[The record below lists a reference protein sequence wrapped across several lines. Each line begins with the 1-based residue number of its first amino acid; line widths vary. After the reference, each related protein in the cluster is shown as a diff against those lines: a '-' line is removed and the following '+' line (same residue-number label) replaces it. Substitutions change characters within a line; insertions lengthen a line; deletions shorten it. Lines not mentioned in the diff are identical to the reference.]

1 MNLGTNSTFRDQA
14 NASRLL
20 PLPKCFSVDLLLK
33 QVSLKESSPAELML
47 LILHWFVQTKY
58 QRSLVFF
65 YALHCCKF
73 NSGKNFIPRACNVCI
88 SKTVTHWTCCIQ
100 AGIEWAQ

>member
-20 PLPKCFSVDLLLK
+20 PLPKCLSVDLLLK

-47 LILHWFVQTKY
+47 LILHWFVQAK
-58 QRSLVFF
+58 
-65 YALHCCKF
+65 
-73 NSGKNFIPRACNVCI
+73 
-88 SKTVTHWTCCIQ
+88 
-100 AGIEWAQ
+100 